1 MHCDNIRKEREGEKG
16 AAVTAC
22 GLPGRAVCEF
32 QENERLNPAS
42 DHVESQKSK
51 VMKSTKFAAVVYNY
65 IYNAATS
72 GKAVQGIKSLELPCV
87 PVKNYRDAETSNLA
101 EAAREYGRRSYGRL
115 FGRVSIKYTVT
126 YGNGRKYSGYI
137 Q

>member
-1 MHCDNIRKEREGEKG
+1 MQICDFIKFYFFSPPSGTQAGTAGPRPAEG
-16 AAVTAC
+16 
-22 GLPGRAVCEF
+22 L
-32 QENERLNPAS
+32 QYLLI
-42 DHVESQKSK
+42 QKSK
-51 VMKSTKFAAVVYNY
+51 VMKKTKFAAVVYNY

-87 PVKNYRDAETSNLA
+87 PVKSFRDAETTNLA
-101 EAAREYGRRSYGRL
+101 DAAREYGRRSYGRL

-126 YGNGRKYSGYI
+126 YGNGRKYSGYL

>member
-1 MHCDNIRKEREGEKG
+1 
-16 AAVTAC
+16 
-22 GLPGRAVCEF
+22 
-32 QENERLNPAS
+32 
-42 DHVESQKSK
+42 
-51 VMKSTKFAAVVYNY
+51 MKSMKFAAVVYDY

-72 GKAVQGIKSLELPCV
+72 GKALKGIKSLELPCV
-87 PVKNYRDAETSNLA
+87 PVKNYRDAENSNLA
-101 EAAREYGRRSYGRL
+101 ESAREYGRRTFGGL